1 MKSSISRNCLFSL
14 ILILAV
20 SSCKKDEATTAYSN
34 KYPVFVSLGT
44 LSYAELGSALSQG
57 TFVTLRPKTT
67 DKGTQ
72 VIMSNG
78 ASTQPYTLS
87 ADDFRSF
94 RFGLGGIIVGTNY
107 MGEPLAYDLACSNC
121 DRAEYRLTVNS
132 NGTATCGHCHIVY
145 SLNNYGFI
153 DNTEHNTIHNEP
165 RGLYRYHADI
175 NPAVVHVFN

>member
-34 KYPVFVSLGT
+34 KYPVFVSLNT

-78 ASTQPYTLS
+78 ASTQAYTLS

-94 RFGLGGIIVGTNY
+94 RFGLGGIIVGT
-107 MGEPLAYDLACSNC
+107 NC